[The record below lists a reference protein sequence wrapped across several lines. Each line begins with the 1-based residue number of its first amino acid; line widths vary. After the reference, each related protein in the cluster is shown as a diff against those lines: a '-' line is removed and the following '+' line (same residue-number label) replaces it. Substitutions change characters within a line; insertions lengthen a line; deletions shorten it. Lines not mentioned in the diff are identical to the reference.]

1 MDRFLQRLKITLFLV
16 AALWAIIAGFWLALS
31 PYTIEEITASG
42 VADGAVTTEVHSKQV
57 SFYAVQ
63 GAHGIFVLVAF
74 ALLYSSGLYFLR
86 IGRPWL
92 AVIGN
97 ALALTLT
104 LLAGFSVGPA
114 YLPAALAAMVGTAL
128 ILFTT
133 IMPPGRL

>member
-1 MDRFLQRLKITLFLV
+1 M
-16 AALWAIIAGFWLALS
+16 
-31 PYTIEEITASG
+31 PEEITASE
-42 VADGAVTTEVHSKQV
+42 VADGAVTTEVSSKQV

-63 GAHGIFVLVAF
+63 GAHGIFVLVVF

-92 AVIGN
+92 AVIGSV
-97 ALALTLT
+97 LALTLT

-128 ILFTT
+128 ILFTA